1 MSMKVYSRR
10 QLMMEISKPYDAEVE
25 WLQTDGTAYIDTGIK
40 ATSSITTEGEYDIT
54 SNLGGNLA
62 VFGGRVAVNN
72 NSNVLFHYQK
82 EGNLTNGWRFGNG
95 EKTGN
100 AGNAI
105 GTFAFSNKESARVM
119 KINNLTLTC
128 ASSTFT
134 TVYNIFIF
142 AVNNGG
148 GVMGITANSVVLKLK
163 YFKMYSSGVL
173 VRDYIPVRKNGV
185 GYLYDKV
192 TKTLYGNANSTGAFV
207 YGNDV

>member
-1 MSMKVYSRR
+1 MSFK
-10 QLMMEISKPYDAEVE
+10 LYDAEVE
-25 WLQTDGTAYIDTGIK
+25 WLQTDGTAYIDTEIK

-54 SNLGGNLA
+54 SNLKGSFA
-62 VFGGRVAVNN
+62 VFGGRVAFNN
-72 NSNVLFHYQK
+72 NSNVLYHYQ
-82 EGNLTNGWRFGNG
+82 NQANITNGWRFGNE
-95 EKTGN
+95 EKIGN

-105 GTFAFSNKESARVM
+105 GTFAFSNKENARVM

-142 AVNNGG
+142 AMNNSGVGRGVNE
-148 GVMGITANSVVLKLK
+148 NSVVLKLK

>member
-1 MSMKVYSRR
+1 MSFK
-10 QLMMEISKPYDAEVE
+10 LYDAEVE
-25 WLQTDGTAYIDTGIK
+25 WLQTDGTAYIDTEIK

-54 SNLGGNLA
+54 SNLGGSFA
-62 VFGGRVAVNN
+62 VFGGSVAFNN
-72 NSNVLFHYQK
+72 NSNALYHYQNQ
-82 EGNLTNGWRFGNG
+82 GRNTNGWRFGNE
-95 EKTGN
+95 EKPGN

-105 GTFAFSNKESARVM
+105 GTFAFSSKENARVM

-142 AVNNGG
+142 AMNNGG
-148 GVMGITANSVVLKLK
+148 VVLGVNANSVVLKLK